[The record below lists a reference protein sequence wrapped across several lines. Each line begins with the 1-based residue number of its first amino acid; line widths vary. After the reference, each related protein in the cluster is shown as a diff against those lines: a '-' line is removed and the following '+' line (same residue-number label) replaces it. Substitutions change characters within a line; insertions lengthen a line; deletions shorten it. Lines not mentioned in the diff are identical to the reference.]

1 MGSFSSKQDKQIDR
15 EYTLVS
21 TLCASA
27 LDSGLS
33 GAIFGYVSK
42 HTDRIEKLLENKN
55 SWKANLLRH
64 LINILT
70 ANGGRRETLLRNFQ
84 EHYDNK
90 NNVDHYVIVDSNL
103 SKFISRIYSE
113 EIVALPRNQ
122 GVQLRM

>member
-1 MGSFSSKQDKQIDR
+1 MGSFSSKQDKQIDS
-15 EYTLVS
+15 EYKIVS

-42 HTDRIEKLLENKN
+42 HTARIKKMVKNNN

-64 LINILT
+64 LIYILN
-70 ANGGRRETLLRNFQ
+70 ADGGRRTTLLRNFQ
-84 EHYDNK
+84 EYYDNK